1 MRDSV
6 ANPTEVQLTKPPSRK
21 PATASSTHRIG
32 EWLEQHIEFLSH
44 HWVDEVHRRA
54 NSDAEMDELLER
66 FLNLLSKLIPQAV
79 GEHRALVTP
88 IWKKAAE
95 LYGSLGAQRGLAAGE
110 IVEEFQILR
119 EAVIRLLFEM
129 PPARFGVAFS
139 RGDALRLNRFLD
151 DGVTHASIG
160 HTDALFFAL
169 FQGNGVPKVPT
180 AQLVTEV
187 EEQLK
192 AIEEE
197 LSTAAH

>member
-1 MRDSV
+1 
-6 ANPTEVQLTKPPSRK
+6 
-21 PATASSTHRIG
+21 
-32 EWLEQHIEFLSH
+32 
-44 HWVDEVHRRA
+44 
-54 NSDAEMDELLER
+54 MDELLKR
-66 FLNLLSKLIPQAV
+66 FLDLLSKLIPQAV
-79 GEHRALVTP
+79 GEHRALVAP

-110 IVEEFQILR
+110 IVEEFQVLR

-139 RGDALRLNRFLD
+139 RSDALHLNRFLD
-151 DGVTHASIG
+151 SGVTHASIG

-180 AQLVTEV
+180 AQFVTEV

-197 LSTAAH
+197 LSATAH